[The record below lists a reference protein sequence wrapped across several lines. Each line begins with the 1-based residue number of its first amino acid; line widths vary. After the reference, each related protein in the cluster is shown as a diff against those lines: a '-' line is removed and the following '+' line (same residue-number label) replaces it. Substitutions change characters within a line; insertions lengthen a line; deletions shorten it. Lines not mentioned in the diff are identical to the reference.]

1 MINKEKAGKEKGI
14 LYICATPIGNLQD
27 VSFRLIDTLNNA
39 DLIIAEDTRTIK
51 KLLSRYEIKK
61 SEIESYHDN
70 TTVKKTEEI
79 IRKLKE
85 GLNVVLVSESG
96 IPLISDPG
104 FKLTKRCIEES
115 IKLST
120 IPGPNA
126 ALSALVLSGLP
137 VDNFLFVGFL
147 PKTDMKIK
155 RKLEEIKNLPYT
167 IIFYESPNRIEKSL
181 ESIKEILGDRDI
193 CLAREITKIFE
204 ECIRG
209 KTDEVFRIIKERE
222 QKGSRLKGEIVLV
235 VSGMEAKKAEDF
247 TEDMIRKE
255 LSALL
260 KKGIIK
266 KEAFKNIMA
275 RYDIS
280 RRDLYNIS
288 IKLNRF

>member
-1 MINKEKAGKEKGI
+1 MGKEKGKGI

-61 SEIESYHDN
+61 SEVESYHDN

-104 FKLTKRCIEES
+104 FKLTKRCIEEN
-115 IKLST
+115 INLST

-147 PKTDMKIK
+147 PKTNMKIK
-155 RKLEEIKNLPYT
+155 RKLEEIKDLPYT
-167 IIFYESPNRIEKSL
+167 VIFYESPNRIEKLL
-181 ESIKEILGDRDI
+181 ELIKEILGERYV

-209 KTDEVFRIIKERE
+209 KTGEVLQIIKERE
-222 QKGSRLKGEIVLV
+222 QKGLRLKGEIVLV
-235 VSGMEAKKAEDF
+235 VSGMEVKKEEKF
-247 TEDMIRKE
+247 TEDIIKKE

-260 KKGIIK
+260 KKGINK
-266 KEAFKNIMA
+266 KDAFKNIMTK
-275 RYDIS
+275 YEIS

>member
-1 MINKEKAGKEKGI
+1 MGKEKGKGI

-61 SEIESYHDN
+61 SEVESYHDN

-104 FKLTKRCIEES
+104 FKLTKRCIEEN
-115 IKLST
+115 INLST

-147 PKTDMKIK
+147 PKTNMKIK
-155 RKLEEIKNLPYT
+155 RKLEEIKDLPYT
-167 IIFYESPNRIEKSL
+167 VIFYESPNRIEKLL
-181 ESIKEILGDRDI
+181 ELIKEILGERDV

-209 KTDEVFRIIKERE
+209 KTGEVLQIIKERE
-222 QKGSRLKGEIVLV
+222 QKGLRLKGEIVLV
-235 VSGMEAKKAEDF
+235 VSGMEVKKEEKF
-247 TEDMIRKE
+247 TEDIIKKE

-260 KKGIIK
+260 KKGINK
-266 KEAFKNIMA
+266 KDAFKNIMTK
-275 RYDIS
+275 YEIS